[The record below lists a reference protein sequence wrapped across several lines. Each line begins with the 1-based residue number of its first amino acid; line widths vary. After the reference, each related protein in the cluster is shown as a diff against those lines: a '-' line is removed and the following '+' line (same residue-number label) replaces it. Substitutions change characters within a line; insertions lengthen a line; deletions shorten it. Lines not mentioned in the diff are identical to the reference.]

1 MSATQP
7 QVSWDNRP
15 ALSRARRRQL
25 LDVCH
30 ARGIGLASENIPK
43 TQILQLME
51 ANGINLAEPVK
62 ELDWYAVQ
70 GKDEQGQ
77 MHTEMYPV
85 IPDHQSKSEN
95 INYEKLIAEKV
106 AAQEKAEEVVSEQN
120 DVINQLMSRLDALEK
135 DRVPLHTM
143 SFTQLKLVGKN
154 RGMKVSQYKNKAEI
168 LQALE
173 A

>member
-1 MSATQP
+1 MAATQP
-7 QVSWDNRP
+7 QVSWDTRP

-30 ARGIGLASENIPK
+30 ARGIPVVSENIPK

-51 ANGINLAEPVK
+51 ANGINLSEPVK

-77 MHTEMYPV
+77 SHVEMYPV
-85 IPDHQSKSEN
+85 IPDHQSKGQK
-95 INYEKLIAEKV
+95 IDYDKIIAEK
-106 AAQEKAEEVVSEQN
+106 AAAHEKAEEVVSEQN
-120 DVINQLMSRLDALEK
+120 DVINQLMARLDALEK

-143 SFTQLKLVGKN
+143 SFSQLKLVAKN
-154 RGMKVSQYKNKAEI
+154 RGLKVSKFGNKAEI
-168 LQALE
+168 LKALE
-173 A
+173 S